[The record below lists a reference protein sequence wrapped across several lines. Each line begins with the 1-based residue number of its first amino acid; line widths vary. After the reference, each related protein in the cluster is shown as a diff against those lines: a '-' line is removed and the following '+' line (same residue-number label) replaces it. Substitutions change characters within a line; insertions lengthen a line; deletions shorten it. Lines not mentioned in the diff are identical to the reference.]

1 MTSQDTG
8 SRPGQD
14 TGSRL
19 GEVVET
25 SSTGFTA
32 QAYGVDGAAPLG
44 ALVRTNG
51 DSPVYAVVREV
62 FTESLDPGRRPV
74 ALGRDEPD
82 EEAVYRNNPQLA
94 RLFRTDFKSTI
105 VGYGD
110 GNEIRQHLPPQ
121 PPRIHAFI
129 HACTPEDLAAFTQRL
144 GFLPMLLNGP
154 TPLADEVTSAFLR
167 QAASAR
173 GDAEGF
179 LATAGQALAK
189 LLSRD
194 YQRLTSLLRNL
205 RP

>member
-1 MTSQDTG
+1 MLTSQDIG
-8 SRPGQD
+8 ARI
-14 TGSRL
+14 

-32 QAYGVDGAAPLG
+32 QAYSVNGAAPLG
-44 ALVRTNG
+44 SLVRTAG
-51 DSPVYAVVREV
+51 DGPVYAVVREV
-62 FTESLDPGRRPV
+62 STSSLDPGRRPV

-82 EEAVYRNNPQLA
+82 EEAVYKNNPQLS
-94 RLFRTDFKSTI
+94 RLFRTDFDATI
-105 VGYGD
+105 VGYGE
-110 GNEIRQHLPPQ
+110 GPEIRQHLPPQ

-144 GFLPMLLNGP
+144 DFLPMLLSGP

-173 GDAEGF
+173 GDADAF
-179 LATAGQALAK
+179 LATAGQTLAR

-194 YQRLTSLLRNL
+194 YQRLTSLLRNI
-205 RP
+205 RR

>member
-1 MTSQDTG
+1 MTSQDIGT
-8 SRPGQD
+8 
-14 TGSRL
+14 RL

-32 QAYGVDGAAPLG
+32 QAYGVNGAAPLG
-44 ALVRTNG
+44 SLVRTAG
-51 DSPVYAVVREV
+51 DGPVYAVVREV
-62 FTESLDPGRRPV
+62 STSSLDPGRRPV

-82 EEAVYRNNPQLA
+82 EEAVYKNNPQLS
-94 RLFRTDFKSTI
+94 RLFRTDFNAAI

-110 GNEIRQHLPPQ
+110 GGEIRQHLPPQ
-121 PPRIHAFI
+121 PPKIHAFI

-144 GFLPMLLNGP
+144 DFLPMLLSGP

-179 LATAGQALAK
+179 LATAGQTLAR

-205 RP
+205 KS